1 MPGEKTEPPTPKKIR
16 DAHKKGN
23 FLFSKEVVSTATLL
37 AALGILY
44 TGHSFFTIPL
54 FQLVAYGAQA
64 ATEPFE
70 QSFGRLLRGSLE
82 VVARGVLLVYGA
94 VIVASIAANLAQVGF
109 VFSAAKLTKGF
120 KALDALT
127 NAKQMFAK
135 KNLFSLLM
143 NIFKVFVIG
152 TTIYLLLLDRL
163 AEFVRSPHC
172 GFFCTLQ
179 VGVSTIFLLAFVVL
193 GVYFPIA
200 ALDFL
205 VQRHF
210 YMKDLRMSIEDIKEE
225 FKQTEGSPEIK
236 SQRRQIHQEILN
248 SRTVD
253 SVKKSTA
260 VIVNPTEVAV
270 AIYYDEE
277 ETPLPRVMAK
287 GTGGLAKLIR
297 KTAEQEDIPIY
308 ESVEL
313 ARNLHDAL
321 EIGAFIS
328 SEFIDPVAE
337 VLHYIRSLQR
347 DS

>member
-37 AALGILY
+37 AALLVLY
-44 TGHSFFTIPL
+44 TGHSFFTTPL

-70 QSFGRLLRGSLE
+70 QSFGNLLRGSVD
-82 VVARGVLLVYGA
+82 VVARGSLLVYGA
-94 VIVASIAANLAQVGF
+94 VIIASVAANMAQVGF
-109 VFSAAKLTKGF
+109 VFSFAKFTKGF
-120 KALDALT
+120 KSLDALN

-143 NIFKVFVIG
+143 NIFKVCVIG
-152 TTIYLLLLDRL
+152 ATVYLLLLDRL
-163 AEFVRSPHC
+163 VEFVRSPHC
-172 GFFCTLQ
+172 GFFCTMQ
-179 VGVSTIFLLAFVVL
+179 VGISTIFLLAFVVL

-270 AIYYDEE
+270 AIYYDEQE
-277 ETPLPRVMAK
+277 APLPRVMAK

-297 KTAEQEDIPIY
+297 RVAEQEDIPIY

-313 ARNLHDAL
+313 ARDMHDAL

-337 VLHYIRSLQR
+337 ILHYIRSMQEH
-347 DS
+347 